1 MISLKWF
8 WGKFIQVS
16 KSFIAMKGNV
26 MINYFLYV
34 VILVLVPGFLRHS
47 KAFSHVEIIPGKELH
62 CPREQWDHISL
73 EPGLAVVSESLPG
86 AKCNTAQGKTVLHLL
101 PCTPS
106 ERTEGGN
113 IYQENSTGKYF
124 GNKHGN
130 LVTLFKIQIIFIWQL
145 PLPAHTHTHTHSNAQ
160 CRITKGQKF
169 QIAWIALWIK
179 FID

>member
-47 KAFSHVEIIPGKELH
+47 KAFSHVEIIPGKELN

-73 EPGLAVVSESLPG
+73 EPGLAMVSESLPG
-86 AKCNTAQGKTVLHLL
+86 AKSNNGQGKTVF
-101 PCTPS
+101 S
-106 ERTEGGN
+106 
-113 IYQENSTGKYF
+113 IYYHARPEDELKGAIFTK
-124 GNKHGN
+124 
-130 LVTLFKIQIIFIWQL
+130 KIQQGSTLEINMGIL
-145 PLPAHTHTHTHSNAQ
+145 
-160 CRITKGQKF
+160 
-169 QIAWIALWIK
+169 
-179 FID
+179 